1 MAKTQ
6 ATRKFHY
13 GIDHFYP
20 GLDRQKFWD
29 LFVDYEA
36 WSKSDILPSEISIV
50 EPGEGH
56 PMGKGA
62 VRKVVFGSMII
73 IEDIVGFQPPGY
85 FSYASRNGDMPVDEF
100 LGELFLEQ
108 EQDGLRVRYKG
119 SFNPKHFGMGWL
131 FRIIFRR
138 AQSAAFRGLGQAYEA
153 RYGRTATIIA
163 KPD

>member
-1 MAKTQ
+1 MTDTHV
-6 ATRKFHY
+6 TRKFHY

-20 GLDRQKFWD
+20 GFDRQKFWD

-50 EPGEGH
+50 EPGEEH

-62 VRKVVFGSMII
+62 VRKVVSGSMII
-73 IEDIVGFQPPGY
+73 LEDIVGFQAPEY
-85 FSYASRNGDMPVDEF
+85 LSYASRNWDMPVNDF
-100 LGELFLEQ
+100 QGELFLEQ
-108 EQDGLRVRYKG
+108 EQDGLRARYKG
-119 SFNPKHFGMGWL
+119 SFNPKHFGTGWL

-153 RYGRTATIIA
+153 RYGSPGVIIA
-163 KPD
+163 KSD